1 GFNIVVAGE
10 DVKMLPP
17 ELATPAQLIVVTE
30 ADLTESVSGDDL
42 QPGAD
47 TISGGEGDDIIL
59 GDYGVITQSD
69 GTIRIL
75 DTGNVIQIETVRP
88 EDGGN
93 DTIQGDAADDVILGG
108 AGGDEID
115 AGEGDNIVIGDSG
128 KLVYSEGVLSTVETT
143 AHDTGGNDTI
153 STGSGNDLI
162 FGGFG
167 TDVITAAGGENLILG
182 DNGIASF
189 LTDGDGLSLD
199 LLETTAPALGGD
211 DVISSGNEDDIIF
224 AGAGND

>member
-1 GFNIVVAGE
+1 MYLTGWQPVRRRRRNRHAGNGQGLPISGNDTIDASASVKGLAIYGGKGNDVIYGSQAGDHLAGGSGDDEIYGGPGVDHIYGDNGFNIVVAGE

-75 DTGNVIQIETVRP
+75 DTGNVIQIETVRRKMA
-88 EDGGN
+88 E
-93 DTIQGDAADDVILGG
+93 
-108 AGGDEID
+108 
-115 AGEGDNIVIGDSG
+115 
-128 KLVYSEGVLSTVETT
+128 
-143 AHDTGGNDTI
+143 
-153 STGSGNDLI
+153 
-162 FGGFG
+162 
-167 TDVITAAGGENLILG
+167 
-182 DNGIASF
+182 
-189 LTDGDGLSLD
+189 
-199 LLETTAPALGGD
+199 
-211 DVISSGNEDDIIF
+211 
-224 AGAGND
+224 